1 MGDTSAR
8 NFSLQTILCLTYN
21 FFFYHTVTHIPCSTG
36 IKSLL
41 DGKLSN
47 RLHFLSGYTGI
58 ITHAEWWKNLIKV
71 CKSQA
76 RCEWL
81 TNFIS
86 VP

>member
-21 FFFYHTVTHIPCSTG
+21 FFFFYHTVTHIPCSTG

-47 RLHFLSGYTGI
+47 ILHFLSGYW
-58 ITHAEWWKNLIKV
+58 HNHPCRMMKELD
-71 CKSQA
+71 KS
-76 RCEWL
+76 L
-81 TNFIS
+81 
-86 VP
+86 